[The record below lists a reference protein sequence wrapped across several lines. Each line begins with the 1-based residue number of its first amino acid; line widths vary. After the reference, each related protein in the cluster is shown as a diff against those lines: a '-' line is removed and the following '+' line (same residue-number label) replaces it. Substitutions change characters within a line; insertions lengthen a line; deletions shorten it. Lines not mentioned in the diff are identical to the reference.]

1 MSDKGNVRSSFLW
14 SDGPSVGGESDGKGH
29 CGRFLLLFRTAHVAI
44 HIFSV
49 YYIIRVEDSN
59 ALQKNLGT
67 DLTKFY
73 ELVNFNST

>member
-1 MSDKGNVRSSFLW
+1 MSGVVFYGQTVRQSEGSRTAKDIA
-14 SDGPSVGGESDGKGH
+14 DGWK
-29 CGRFLLLFRTAHVAI
+29 FLLLFRTAHVVI